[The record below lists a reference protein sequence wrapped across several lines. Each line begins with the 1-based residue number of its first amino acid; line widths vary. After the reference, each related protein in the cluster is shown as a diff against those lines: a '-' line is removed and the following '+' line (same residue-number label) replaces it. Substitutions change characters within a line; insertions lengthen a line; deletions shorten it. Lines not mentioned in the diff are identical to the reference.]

1 MDPRKGFHESL
12 EQLEAELISMGSY
25 ARDMVA
31 QAGQAIAN
39 RDEDLARRVIAS
51 DDPLDERYLALEQ
64 EWLETMALQTPVAG
78 DLRMMS
84 VILHTAHSIERIGD
98 QAVSAAAVVHDTRDF
113 DSHEGILAVVSEIVD
128 RVGPMLDTA
137 LASLERR
144 DLEMALSLPALG
156 QPVERL
162 ERSLYAMITACSPE
176 QLEWAVRIIVVA
188 RNLGRVA
195 GRAVDVAEQVA
206 FLLSGEF
213 REFTSE
219 DRDPEG
225 LV

>member
-1 MDPRKGFHESL
+1 MDPRKAFHESL

-31 QAGQAIAN
+31 RAGEAIAT
-39 RDEDLARRVIAS
+39 RDEDLARSVIAA

-98 QAVSAAAVVHDTRDF
+98 QAVSAAAVVRDTHEF
-113 DSHEGILAVVSEIVD
+113 ASHEGILAIVGEIVD

-144 DLEMALSLPALG
+144 DLEMALSLPTMG

-162 ERSLYAMITACSPE
+162 ERSLYGMITQCSPE